1 MSAVRKM
8 ASVFF
13 TRAAASW
20 LRFAAQPGGASRA
33 LRGSDAIDIG
43 EAELILRLPAE
54 RDLDLARAFASNGA
68 QLHGVAHAQLA
79 QALVEV
85 RGQRFAVDGDDLVA
99 LLEPCLG
106 GLAALFDEHD
116 DGRLVEVPDGR

>member
-13 TRAAASW
+13 TRPAPS
-20 LRFAAQPGGASRA
+20 LFRFAAQPGGAPRA
-33 LRGSDAIDIG
+33 LRGSDAFHVR

-68 QLHGVAHAQLA
+68 QLHRVAHAQLA

-85 RGQRFAVDGDDLVA
+85 RGQRLAVDGHDLVA
-99 LLEPCLG
+99 LFEPCLG
-106 GLAALFDEHD
+106 GLAALFDEH
-116 DGRLVEVPDGR
+116 